1 MLCTT
6 TVINICETQL
16 SFIYIFIKIYVPNGE
31 RDLIKNLLDF
41 KHWNVPYIAQHDFV
55 PWYVLYRIDIESH
68 IDLYIIAKI
77 DV

>member
-41 KHWNVPYIAQHDFV
+41 KHWNVPYIARF
-55 PWYVLYRIDIESH
+55 RATIRFIDIESH